1 MRPAHTVICTV
12 GTSLFRPNLAG
23 LRADDP
29 EPNRQ
34 ALARAYAA
42 GDWEAV
48 AAGLGTHGPT
58 DRLCGAEINSLAS
71 LVAKGYAAADANLVF
86 CHSDTADGQ
95 AIGRILEVYFRRAGH
110 SSVQARTITDLQ
122 DRDAWLF
129 RTRGLRN
136 LAREVCKVIRD
147 YGAASCAINATGG
160 YKAQI
165 AIAVLM
171 GQALGVPVYYKHEL
185 FDEIIAFPPM
195 PVAFDPAARGRRQPP
210 GTSTGP
216 HARGPRAEGASWKRS
231 RPGRPA
237 RLDIRPARPL
247 GFGWAPRGS
256 RASSATARPWSSSG
270 SKLRATTRGQ
280 MAAVAA
286 TLNEWLRSADR
297 QESAQGA
304 DAMPTL
310 YITEP
315 GLSCGRRGRD
325 PAAYLVCYDIPDT
338 PRRTRIARC
347 LDDYGGRVWYSVF
360 EMVLDRRLFDD
371 LVSGLATLVEP
382 SQDRVIIYPIC
393 AACQKKAVFLGLAE
407 SRPVPATRSC
417 SSSRLADTARLASP
431 FRGE

>member
-48 AAGLGTHGPT
+48 AAGLGTHSPT

-122 DRDAWLF
+122 DRDPRLF

-171 GQALGVPVYYKHEL
+171 GQALGVPVHYKHEL

-195 PVAFDPAARGRRQPP
+195 PVAFDFEAWMRLSGLLLVLQADLQPADLVEDYPDDAETLESLVDRETVDGVDYLELSPTGQIFHETFRERFRTTRDQVLPPPVPTGQKKPPHVEDSGHMHAVRGLKAFLEAVTAGVPQVVRC
-210 GTSTGP
+210 STFWSHP
-216 HARGPRAEGASWKRS
+216 DLP
-231 RPGRPA
+231 RPA
-237 RLDIRPARPL
+237 RFWVGAEGVEGQFSDGKALVKFRVET
-247 GFGWAPRGS
+247 
-256 RASSATARPWSSSG
+256 SATSP
-270 SKLRATTRGQ
+270 GQ

-286 TLNEWLRSADR
+286 RLNEWL
-297 QESAQGA
+297 QE
-304 DAMPTL
+304 
-310 YITEP
+310 
-315 GLSCGRRGRD
+315 R
-325 PAAYLVCYDIPDT
+325 
-338 PRRTRIARC
+338 
-347 LDDYGGRVWYSVF
+347 
-360 EMVLDRRLFDD
+360 
-371 LVSGLATLVEP
+371 
-382 SQDRVIIYPIC
+382 
-393 AACQKKAVFLGLAE
+393 
-407 SRPVPATRSC
+407 
-417 SSSRLADTARLASP
+417 
-431 FRGE
+431 

>member
-23 LRADDP
+23 LRADDL

-42 GDWEAV
+42 GNWEAV
-48 AAGLGTHGPT
+48 AAGLVTHGPT

-110 SSVQARTITDLQ
+110 SSVQIRTITDLQ
-122 DRDAWLF
+122 DRDPRLF

-195 PVAFDPAARGRRQPP
+195 PVAFDFEAWMRLSGLLLVLQADLQPADLVEDYLDDAETLESLVDRETVDGVDYLELSPTGQIFHETFRERFRTTRDQVLPQAVPTGEKKPPHCHDSCHMHAVRGLKAFLEAVTAGVPQVVRC
-210 GTSTGP
+210 STFWSHP
-216 HARGPRAEGASWKRS
+216 DLP
-231 RPGRPA
+231 RPA
-237 RLDIRPARPL
+237 RFWVGAEGVEGQFSDGKALVKFRVE
-247 GFGWAPRGS
+247 
-256 RASSATARPWSSSG
+256 T
-270 SKLRATTRGQ
+270 RATSPGQ

-286 TLNEWLRSADR
+286 TLNEWL
-297 QESAQGA
+297 QE
-304 DAMPTL
+304 
-310 YITEP
+310 
-315 GLSCGRRGRD
+315 R
-325 PAAYLVCYDIPDT
+325 
-338 PRRTRIARC
+338 
-347 LDDYGGRVWYSVF
+347 
-360 EMVLDRRLFDD
+360 
-371 LVSGLATLVEP
+371 
-382 SQDRVIIYPIC
+382 
-393 AACQKKAVFLGLAE
+393 
-407 SRPVPATRSC
+407 
-417 SSSRLADTARLASP
+417 
-431 FRGE
+431 

>member
-122 DRDAWLF
+122 DRDPRLF

-195 PVAFDPAARGRRQPP
+195 PVALDFEAWMRLSGLLLVLQADLQPADLVEDYPDDAETLESLVDRETVDGVDYLELSPTGQIFHETFRERFRTTRDQVLPPPVPTGQKKPPHVEDSGHMHAVRGLKAFLEAVTAGVPQVVRCT
-210 GTSTGP
+210 TSWSHP
-216 HARGPRAEGASWKRS
+216 DLP
-231 RPGRPA
+231 RPA
-237 RLDIRPARPL
+237 RFWVGAEGVEGQFSDGKALVKFRVET
-247 GFGWAPRGS
+247 
-256 RASSATARPWSSSG
+256 SATTP
-270 SKLRATTRGQ
+270 GQ

-286 TLNEWLRSADR
+286 RLNEWL
-297 QESAQGA
+297 QE
-304 DAMPTL
+304 
-310 YITEP
+310 
-315 GLSCGRRGRD
+315 R
-325 PAAYLVCYDIPDT
+325 
-338 PRRTRIARC
+338 
-347 LDDYGGRVWYSVF
+347 
-360 EMVLDRRLFDD
+360 
-371 LVSGLATLVEP
+371 
-382 SQDRVIIYPIC
+382 
-393 AACQKKAVFLGLAE
+393 
-407 SRPVPATRSC
+407 
-417 SSSRLADTARLASP
+417 
-431 FRGE
+431 

>member
-1 MRPAHTVICTV
+1 MRPAQTVICTV

-110 SSVQARTITDLQ
+110 FSVQARTITDLQ
-122 DRDAWLF
+122 DRDPRLF

-136 LAREVCKVIRD
+136 LAKEVCKVIRD

-165 AIAVLM
+165 AVAVLM

-185 FDEIIAFPPM
+185 FDEIISFPPM
-195 PVAFDPAARGRRQPP
+195 PVALDFEAWMRLSGLLLVLQADLQPADLVEDYPGDAETLESLVDRETVDGVDYLELSPTGQIFHETFRERFRTTRDQVLPPPVPTVQKKPPHFEDSGHMHAVRGLKAFLEAVTAGAPQVVRC
-210 GTSTGP
+210 STFWSHP
-216 HARGPRAEGASWKRS
+216 DLP
-231 RPGRPA
+231 RPA
-237 RLDIRPARPL
+237 RFWVGAEGVEGQFSDGKALVKFRVE
-247 GFGWAPRGS
+247 
-256 RASSATARPWSSSG
+256 T
-270 SKLRATTRGQ
+270 RATTPGQ

-286 TLNEWLRSADR
+286 TLNEWL
-297 QESAQGA
+297 QE
-304 DAMPTL
+304 
-310 YITEP
+310 
-315 GLSCGRRGRD
+315 R
-325 PAAYLVCYDIPDT
+325 
-338 PRRTRIARC
+338 
-347 LDDYGGRVWYSVF
+347 
-360 EMVLDRRLFDD
+360 
-371 LVSGLATLVEP
+371 
-382 SQDRVIIYPIC
+382 
-393 AACQKKAVFLGLAE
+393 
-407 SRPVPATRSC
+407 
-417 SSSRLADTARLASP
+417 
-431 FRGE
+431 

>member
-1 MRPAHTVICTV
+1 MQPAHTVICTV

-122 DRDAWLF
+122 DRDARLF

-136 LAREVCKVIRD
+136 LAKEVCKVIRD

-165 AIAVLM
+165 AVAVLM
-171 GQALGVPVYYKHEL
+171 GQSLGVPVYYKHEL
-185 FDEIIAFPPM
+185 FDEIISFPPM
-195 PVAFDPAARGRRQPP
+195 PVALDFEAWMRLSGLLFALQAALQPADLVEDYPGDAETLESLVDRETVDGVDYLELSPTGQIFHETFRERFRTTRDQVLPPAVPTGQKKPPHVEDSGHMHAVRGLKAFLEAVTAGVPQVVRCSTFWSHPDLPQPARFWVG
-210 GTSTGP
+210 
-216 HARGPRAEGASWKRS
+216 AEGVEGQFSDGKALVKFRVE
-231 RPGRPA
+231 
-237 RLDIRPARPL
+237 
-247 GFGWAPRGS
+247 
-256 RASSATARPWSSSG
+256 T
-270 SKLRATTRGQ
+270 RATTPGQ

-286 TLNEWLRSADR
+286 RLNEWL
-297 QESAQGA
+297 QE
-304 DAMPTL
+304 
-310 YITEP
+310 
-315 GLSCGRRGRD
+315 R
-325 PAAYLVCYDIPDT
+325 
-338 PRRTRIARC
+338 
-347 LDDYGGRVWYSVF
+347 
-360 EMVLDRRLFDD
+360 
-371 LVSGLATLVEP
+371 
-382 SQDRVIIYPIC
+382 
-393 AACQKKAVFLGLAE
+393 
-407 SRPVPATRSC
+407 
-417 SSSRLADTARLASP
+417 
-431 FRGE
+431 

>member
-1 MRPAHTVICTV
+1 MRPAQTVICTV
-12 GTSLFRPNLAG
+12 GASLFRPNLAG

-34 ALARAYAA
+34 ALALAYAA

-86 CHSDTADGQ
+86 CHSDTANGQ

-122 DRDAWLF
+122 DRDARLF

-165 AIAVLM
+165 AVAVLM

-185 FDEIIAFPPM
+185 FDEIISFPPM
-195 PVAFDPAARGRRQPP
+195 PVAFDFEAWMRLSGLLLVLQADLQPADLVEDYPDDAETLESLVDRETVDGVDYLELSPTGQIFHETFRERFRTTRDQVLPPPVPMGQKKPPHFEDSGHMHAVRGLKAFLEAVTAGVPQVVRCA
-210 GTSTGP
+210 TSWSNP
-216 HARGPRAEGASWKRS
+216 ALP
-231 RPGRPA
+231 RPA
-237 RLDIRPARPL
+237 RFWVGAEGVEGQFSDGKALVKFRVE
-247 GFGWAPRGS
+247 
-256 RASSATARPWSSSG
+256 TQ
-270 SKLRATTRGQ
+270 ATTRGQ

-286 TLNEWLRSADR
+286 ALNEWLH
-297 QESAQGA
+297 E
-304 DAMPTL
+304 
-310 YITEP
+310 
-315 GLSCGRRGRD
+315 
-325 PAAYLVCYDIPDT
+325 
-338 PRRTRIARC
+338 
-347 LDDYGGRVWYSVF
+347 
-360 EMVLDRRLFDD
+360 RL
-371 LVSGLATLVEP
+371 
-382 SQDRVIIYPIC
+382 
-393 AACQKKAVFLGLAE
+393 
-407 SRPVPATRSC
+407 
-417 SSSRLADTARLASP
+417 
-431 FRGE
+431 

>member
-1 MRPAHTVICTV
+1 MRLAHTVICTV

-71 LVAKGYAAADANLVF
+71 LVAKGYAAADANLVL

-122 DRDAWLF
+122 DRDPRLF

-165 AIAVLM
+165 AVAVLM

-195 PVAFDPAARGRRQPP
+195 PVALDFEAWMRLSGLLLVLQADLQPADLVEDYPDDAETLESLVDRETVDGVDYLELSPTGQIFHETFRERFRTTRDQVLPPAVPTGQKKPPHFEGSGHMHSVRGLKAFLEAVTASAPQVVRC
-210 GTSTGP
+210 STFWGHP
-216 HARGPRAEGASWKRS
+216 DLP
-231 RPGRPA
+231 RPA
-237 RLDIRPARPL
+237 RFWVGAEGVEGQFSDGKALVKFRVET
-247 GFGWAPRGS
+247 
-256 RASSATARPWSSSG
+256 SATSS
-270 SKLRATTRGQ
+270 GQ

-286 TLNEWLRSADR
+286 MLNEWL
-297 QESAQGA
+297 QE
-304 DAMPTL
+304 
-310 YITEP
+310 
-315 GLSCGRRGRD
+315 R
-325 PAAYLVCYDIPDT
+325 
-338 PRRTRIARC
+338 
-347 LDDYGGRVWYSVF
+347 
-360 EMVLDRRLFDD
+360 
-371 LVSGLATLVEP
+371 
-382 SQDRVIIYPIC
+382 
-393 AACQKKAVFLGLAE
+393 
-407 SRPVPATRSC
+407 
-417 SSSRLADTARLASP
+417 
-431 FRGE
+431 

>member
-58 DRLCGAEINSLAS
+58 DRLCGAEINSLTS

-122 DRDAWLF
+122 DRDPRLF

-195 PVAFDPAARGRRQPP
+195 PVALDFEAWMRLSGLLLVLQADLQPADLVEDYPDDAETLESLVDRETVDGVDYLELSPTGQIFHETFRERFRTTRDQVLPPPVPTGQKKPPHFEDSGHMHAVRGLKAFLEAVTAGVPQVVRCS
-210 GTSTGP
+210 TSWSHP
-216 HARGPRAEGASWKRS
+216 DLP
-231 RPGRPA
+231 RPA
-237 RLDIRPARPL
+237 RFWVGAEGVEGQFSNGKALVKFRVET
-247 GFGWAPRGS
+247 
-256 RASSATARPWSSSG
+256 SATSP
-270 SKLRATTRGQ
+270 GQ

-286 TLNEWLRSADR
+286 RLNEWL
-297 QESAQGA
+297 QE
-304 DAMPTL
+304 
-310 YITEP
+310 
-315 GLSCGRRGRD
+315 R
-325 PAAYLVCYDIPDT
+325 
-338 PRRTRIARC
+338 
-347 LDDYGGRVWYSVF
+347 
-360 EMVLDRRLFDD
+360 
-371 LVSGLATLVEP
+371 
-382 SQDRVIIYPIC
+382 
-393 AACQKKAVFLGLAE
+393 
-407 SRPVPATRSC
+407 
-417 SSSRLADTARLASP
+417 
-431 FRGE
+431 

>member
-122 DRDAWLF
+122 DRDARLF

-195 PVAFDPAARGRRQPP
+195 PVAFDFEAWMRLSGLLLVLQADLQPADLVEDYPDDAETLESLVDRETVDGVDYLELSPTGQIFHETFRERFRTTRDQVLPPPVPTGQKKPPHFEDSGHMHAVRGLKAFLEAVTAGVPQVVRCS
-210 GTSTGP
+210 TSWSHP
-216 HARGPRAEGASWKRS
+216 DLP
-231 RPGRPA
+231 RPA
-237 RLDIRPARPL
+237 RFWVGAEGVEGQFSDGKALVKFRVET
-247 GFGWAPRGS
+247 
-256 RASSATARPWSSSG
+256 SATSP
-270 SKLRATTRGQ
+270 GQ

-286 TLNEWLRSADR
+286 RLNEWL
-297 QESAQGA
+297 QE
-304 DAMPTL
+304 
-310 YITEP
+310 
-315 GLSCGRRGRD
+315 R
-325 PAAYLVCYDIPDT
+325 
-338 PRRTRIARC
+338 
-347 LDDYGGRVWYSVF
+347 
-360 EMVLDRRLFDD
+360 
-371 LVSGLATLVEP
+371 
-382 SQDRVIIYPIC
+382 
-393 AACQKKAVFLGLAE
+393 
-407 SRPVPATRSC
+407 
-417 SSSRLADTARLASP
+417 
-431 FRGE
+431 

>member
-29 EPNRQ
+29 EPSRQ

-71 LVAKGYAAADANLVF
+71 LVTKGYAAADANLVF

-122 DRDAWLF
+122 DRDTRLF

-195 PVAFDPAARGRRQPP
+195 PVALDFEAWMRLSGLLLVLQADLQPADLVEDYPDDAETLESLVDRETVDGVDYLELSPTGQIFHETFRERFRTTRDQVLPPPVPTGQKKPPHVEDSGHMHAVRGLKAFLEAVTAGVPQVVRC
-210 GTSTGP
+210 STFWSHP
-216 HARGPRAEGASWKRS
+216 DLP
-231 RPGRPA
+231 RPA
-237 RLDIRPARPL
+237 RFWVGAEGVEGQFSDGKALVKFRVET
-247 GFGWAPRGS
+247 
-256 RASSATARPWSSSG
+256 SATTP
-270 SKLRATTRGQ
+270 GQ

-286 TLNEWLRSADR
+286 RLNEWL
-297 QESAQGA
+297 QE
-304 DAMPTL
+304 
-310 YITEP
+310 
-315 GLSCGRRGRD
+315 R
-325 PAAYLVCYDIPDT
+325 
-338 PRRTRIARC
+338 
-347 LDDYGGRVWYSVF
+347 
-360 EMVLDRRLFDD
+360 
-371 LVSGLATLVEP
+371 
-382 SQDRVIIYPIC
+382 
-393 AACQKKAVFLGLAE
+393 
-407 SRPVPATRSC
+407 
-417 SSSRLADTARLASP
+417 
-431 FRGE
+431 

>member
-42 GDWEAV
+42 CDWEAV

-58 DRLCGAEINSLAS
+58 DWLCGAKINSLAS
-71 LVAKGYAAADANLVF
+71 LVAKGYAAANANLVF

-122 DRDAWLF
+122 DRDPRLF

-195 PVAFDPAARGRRQPP
+195 PVALDFEAWMRLSGLLFVLQADLQPADLVGDYPGDAETLESLVDRETVDGVDYLELSPTGQIFHETFRERFRTTCDQVLPPAVPTGQKKPPHVEDSGHMHAVRGLKAFLEAVTASAPQVVRC
-210 GTSTGP
+210 STFWSHP
-216 HARGPRAEGASWKRS
+216 DLP
-231 RPGRPA
+231 RPA
-237 RLDIRPARPL
+237 RFWVGAEGVEGQFSDGKALVKFRVE
-247 GFGWAPRGS
+247 
-256 RASSATARPWSSSG
+256 T
-270 SKLRATTRGQ
+270 RATTRGQ
-280 MAAVAA
+280 MAAVTAA
-286 TLNEWLRSADR
+286 LNEWLQERS
-297 QESAQGA
+297 
-304 DAMPTL
+304 
-310 YITEP
+310 
-315 GLSCGRRGRD
+315 
-325 PAAYLVCYDIPDT
+325 
-338 PRRTRIARC
+338 
-347 LDDYGGRVWYSVF
+347 
-360 EMVLDRRLFDD
+360 
-371 LVSGLATLVEP
+371 
-382 SQDRVIIYPIC
+382 
-393 AACQKKAVFLGLAE
+393 
-407 SRPVPATRSC
+407 
-417 SSSRLADTARLASP
+417 
-431 FRGE
+431 

>member
-42 GDWEAV
+42 CDWEAV

-122 DRDAWLF
+122 DRDPRLF

-195 PVAFDPAARGRRQPP
+195 PVALDFEAWMRLSGLLFVLQADLQPADLVEDYPGDAETLESLVDRETVDGVDYLELSPTGQIFHETFRERFRTTCDQVLPPAVPTGQKKPPHVEDSGHMHAVRGLKAFLEAVTASAPQVVRC
-210 GTSTGP
+210 STFWSHP
-216 HARGPRAEGASWKRS
+216 DLP
-231 RPGRPA
+231 RPA
-237 RLDIRPARPL
+237 RFWVGAEGVEGQFSDGKALVKFRVE
-247 GFGWAPRGS
+247 
-256 RASSATARPWSSSG
+256 T
-270 SKLRATTRGQ
+270 RATTRGQ
-280 MAAVAA
+280 MAAVTAA
-286 TLNEWLRSADR
+286 LNEWLQERS
-297 QESAQGA
+297 
-304 DAMPTL
+304 
-310 YITEP
+310 
-315 GLSCGRRGRD
+315 
-325 PAAYLVCYDIPDT
+325 
-338 PRRTRIARC
+338 
-347 LDDYGGRVWYSVF
+347 
-360 EMVLDRRLFDD
+360 
-371 LVSGLATLVEP
+371 
-382 SQDRVIIYPIC
+382 
-393 AACQKKAVFLGLAE
+393 
-407 SRPVPATRSC
+407 
-417 SSSRLADTARLASP
+417 
-431 FRGE
+431 

>member
-1 MRPAHTVICTV
+1 MRPAQTVICTV

-110 SSVQARTITDLQ
+110 FSVQARTITDLQ
-122 DRDAWLF
+122 DRDPRLF

-136 LAREVCKVIRD
+136 LAKEVCKVIRD

-165 AIAVLM
+165 AVAVLM

-185 FDEIIAFPPM
+185 FDEIISFPPM
-195 PVAFDPAARGRRQPP
+195 PVALDFEAWMRLSGLLLVLQADLQPADLVEDYPGDAETLESLVDRETVDGVDYLELSPTGQIFHETFRERFRTTRDQVLPPPVPTVQKKPPHFEDSGHMHAVRGLKAFLEAVTAGAPQVVRC
-210 GTSTGP
+210 STFWSHP
-216 HARGPRAEGASWKRS
+216 DLP
-231 RPGRPA
+231 RPA
-237 RLDIRPARPL
+237 RFWVGAEGVEGQFSDGKALVK
-247 GFGWAPRGS
+247 FQVE
-256 RASSATARPWSSSG
+256 T
-270 SKLRATTRGQ
+270 RATTPGQ

-286 TLNEWLRSADR
+286 TLNEWL
-297 QESAQGA
+297 QE
-304 DAMPTL
+304 
-310 YITEP
+310 
-315 GLSCGRRGRD
+315 R
-325 PAAYLVCYDIPDT
+325 
-338 PRRTRIARC
+338 
-347 LDDYGGRVWYSVF
+347 
-360 EMVLDRRLFDD
+360 
-371 LVSGLATLVEP
+371 
-382 SQDRVIIYPIC
+382 
-393 AACQKKAVFLGLAE
+393 
-407 SRPVPATRSC
+407 
-417 SSSRLADTARLASP
+417 
-431 FRGE
+431 

>member
-23 LRADDP
+23 LRADDL

-42 GDWEAV
+42 GNWEAV
-48 AAGLGTHGPT
+48 AAGLVTHGPT

-110 SSVQARTITDLQ
+110 SSVQIRTITDLQ
-122 DRDAWLF
+122 DRDPRLF

-195 PVAFDPAARGRRQPP
+195 PVAFDFEAWMRLSGLLLVLQADLQPADLVEDYLDDAETLESLVDRETVDGVDYLELSPTGQIFHETFRERFRTTRDQVLPPAVPTGQKKPPHFEDSGHMHAVRGLKAFLEAVTAGVPQVVRC
-210 GTSTGP
+210 STFWSHP
-216 HARGPRAEGASWKRS
+216 DLP
-231 RPGRPA
+231 RPA
-237 RLDIRPARPL
+237 RFWVGAEGVEGQFSDGKALVKFRVE
-247 GFGWAPRGS
+247 
-256 RASSATARPWSSSG
+256 T
-270 SKLRATTRGQ
+270 RATSPGQ

-286 TLNEWLRSADR
+286 TLNEWL
-297 QESAQGA
+297 QE
-304 DAMPTL
+304 
-310 YITEP
+310 
-315 GLSCGRRGRD
+315 R
-325 PAAYLVCYDIPDT
+325 
-338 PRRTRIARC
+338 
-347 LDDYGGRVWYSVF
+347 
-360 EMVLDRRLFDD
+360 
-371 LVSGLATLVEP
+371 
-382 SQDRVIIYPIC
+382 
-393 AACQKKAVFLGLAE
+393 
-407 SRPVPATRSC
+407 
-417 SSSRLADTARLASP
+417 
-431 FRGE
+431 

>member
-58 DRLCGAEINSLAS
+58 NRLCGAEINSLAS

-110 SSVQARTITDLQ
+110 TSVQARTITDLQ
-122 DRDAWLF
+122 DRDARLF

-165 AIAVLM
+165 AVAVLM

-185 FDEIIAFPPM
+185 FDEIISFPPM
-195 PVAFDPAARGRRQPP
+195 PVALDFEAWMRLSGLLLVLQADLQPADLVEDYPDDAETLKSLVDRETVDGVDYLELSPTGQIFHETFRERFRTTRDQVLPPPVPTGQKKPPHFEDSGHMHAVRGLKAFLEAVTAGVPQVVRCATFWSHPDLP
-210 GTSTGP
+210 
-216 HARGPRAEGASWKRS
+216 
-231 RPGRPA
+231 RPA
-237 RLDIRPARPL
+237 RFWVGAEGVEGQFSDGKALVKFRVE
-247 GFGWAPRGS
+247 
-256 RASSATARPWSSSG
+256 T
-270 SKLRATTRGQ
+270 RATTPGQ

-286 TLNEWLRSADR
+286 TLNEWL
-297 QESAQGA
+297 QE
-304 DAMPTL
+304 
-310 YITEP
+310 
-315 GLSCGRRGRD
+315 R
-325 PAAYLVCYDIPDT
+325 
-338 PRRTRIARC
+338 
-347 LDDYGGRVWYSVF
+347 
-360 EMVLDRRLFDD
+360 
-371 LVSGLATLVEP
+371 
-382 SQDRVIIYPIC
+382 
-393 AACQKKAVFLGLAE
+393 
-407 SRPVPATRSC
+407 
-417 SSSRLADTARLASP
+417 
-431 FRGE
+431 

>member
-86 CHSDTADGQ
+86 CYSDTADGQ
-95 AIGRILEVYFRRAGH
+95 AIGQILEVYFRRAGH

-122 DRDAWLF
+122 DRDARLF

-185 FDEIIAFPPM
+185 FDEIISFPPM
-195 PVAFDPAARGRRQPP
+195 PVAFDFEAWMRLSGLLLVLQADLQPADLVEDYPDDAETLESLVDRETVDGVDYLELSPTGQIFHETFRERFRTTRDQVLPPPVPTGQKKPPHFEDSGHMHAVRGLKAFLEAVTAGVPQVVRCT
-210 GTSTGP
+210 TSWSHP
-216 HARGPRAEGASWKRS
+216 DLP
-231 RPGRPA
+231 RPA
-237 RLDIRPARPL
+237 RFWVGAEGVEGQFSDGKALVKFRVET
-247 GFGWAPRGS
+247 
-256 RASSATARPWSSSG
+256 SATTP
-270 SKLRATTRGQ
+270 GQ

-286 TLNEWLRSADR
+286 RLNEWL
-297 QESAQGA
+297 QE
-304 DAMPTL
+304 
-310 YITEP
+310 
-315 GLSCGRRGRD
+315 R
-325 PAAYLVCYDIPDT
+325 
-338 PRRTRIARC
+338 
-347 LDDYGGRVWYSVF
+347 
-360 EMVLDRRLFDD
+360 
-371 LVSGLATLVEP
+371 
-382 SQDRVIIYPIC
+382 
-393 AACQKKAVFLGLAE
+393 
-407 SRPVPATRSC
+407 
-417 SSSRLADTARLASP
+417 
-431 FRGE
+431 

>member
-122 DRDAWLF
+122 DRDARLF

-185 FDEIIAFPPM
+185 FDEIISFPPM
-195 PVAFDPAARGRRQPP
+195 PVAFDFEAWMRLSGLLLVLQADLQPADLVEDYPDDAETLESLVDRETVDGVDYLELSPTGQIFHETFRERFRTTRDQVLPPPVPTGQKKPPHFEDSGHMHAVRGLKAFLEAVTASAPQVVRC
-210 GTSTGP
+210 STFWSHP
-216 HARGPRAEGASWKRS
+216 DLP
-231 RPGRPA
+231 RPA
-237 RLDIRPARPL
+237 RFWVGAEGVEGQFSDGKALVKFRVET
-247 GFGWAPRGS
+247 
-256 RASSATARPWSSSG
+256 SATTP
-270 SKLRATTRGQ
+270 GQ

-286 TLNEWLRSADR
+286 RLNEWL
-297 QESAQGA
+297 QE
-304 DAMPTL
+304 
-310 YITEP
+310 
-315 GLSCGRRGRD
+315 R
-325 PAAYLVCYDIPDT
+325 
-338 PRRTRIARC
+338 
-347 LDDYGGRVWYSVF
+347 
-360 EMVLDRRLFDD
+360 
-371 LVSGLATLVEP
+371 
-382 SQDRVIIYPIC
+382 
-393 AACQKKAVFLGLAE
+393 
-407 SRPVPATRSC
+407 
-417 SSSRLADTARLASP
+417 
-431 FRGE
+431 